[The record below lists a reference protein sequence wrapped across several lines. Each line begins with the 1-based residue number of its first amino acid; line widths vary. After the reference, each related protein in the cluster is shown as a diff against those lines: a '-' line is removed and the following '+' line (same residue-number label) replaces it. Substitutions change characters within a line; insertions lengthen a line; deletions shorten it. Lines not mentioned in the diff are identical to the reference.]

1 MAPIVNTQLTDAGDS
16 VYEATHVD
24 YSDISGTVYELFDIG
39 DVSINE
45 DPSFHQF
52 VDTVTGLAAVNAVAI
67 TTGTVSA
74 SSFDG
79 LFKIE
84 TDSDDLTDA
93 DATDIKFSFDGT
105 VGFPTVSFGASKVVT
120 GAISGGDGTTQTIAH
135 DFVRHIAYRIT
146 GGYSSADI
154 FNNESTL
161 VNAVNEADTS
171 LNTSLTSRMSD
182 LTFSDAHATQTTD
195 LTDDQQRLRDIAKQ
209 ILGLR
214 LANDSDRTTL
224 LADLADNGND
234 GVASLKFA
242 KGDAIAVRVNYKPN
256 NDNSSQDLGMG
267 GNTITDRSYKI
278 LIKLS

>member
-105 VGFPTVSFGASKVVT
+105 VGFQLCRLEHRK
-120 GAISGGDGTTQTIAH
+120 
-135 DFVRHIAYRIT
+135 
-146 GGYSSADI
+146 
-154 FNNESTL
+154 
-161 VNAVNEADTS
+161 
-171 LNTSLTSRMSD
+171 SD
-182 LTFSDAHATQTTD
+182 W
-195 LTDDQQRLRDIAKQ
+195 RDI
-209 ILGLR
+209 GGGW
-214 LANDSDRTTL
+214 
-224 LADLADNGND
+224 DNPD
-234 GVASLKFA
+234 HCA
-242 KGDAIAVRVNYKPN
+242 
-256 NDNSSQDLGMG
+256 
-267 GNTITDRSYKI
+267 
-278 LIKLS
+278 